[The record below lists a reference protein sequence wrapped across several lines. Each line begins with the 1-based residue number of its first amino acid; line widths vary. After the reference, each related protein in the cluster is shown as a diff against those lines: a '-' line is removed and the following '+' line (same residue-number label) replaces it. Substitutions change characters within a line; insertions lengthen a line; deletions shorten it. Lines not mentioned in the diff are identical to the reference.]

1 MVTTETIPFDNY
13 GIREMVCIIQER
25 NRKRFYRI
33 EVAPGLFGPLIIR
46 AWGRIGCKVR
56 VIVDNFGSLV
66 DALNEANRLYHSKK
80 KKGYSDVGSI
90 VEGKVPVSPKRVGNI
105 RIRRVG
111 EGEPTL
117 PGLDLSSWP

>member
-1 MVTTETIPFDNY
+1 MSNLFRNHCPVET
-13 GIREMVCIIQER
+13 GIDVQFTPDFA
-25 NRKRFYRI
+25 RKRFYRI

-66 DALNEANRLYHSKK
+66 DALNEANRLYRSKK

-90 VEGKVPVSPKRVGNI
+90 VGGKIPVSPRRFGKV

-111 EGEPTL
+111 KGEPTL
-117 PGLDLSSWP
+117 PGLDLC